1 MRKTLTL
8 LPFLL
13 ISIFCFVLS
22 STNFSQSKSEDEG
35 VESVSFDKQKA
46 TLECPFSRIHS
57 KNTTCTEEKSKI
69 KISTISKDAEKN
81 GWNYYYFVT
90 GGKIVGEGA
99 NVVWDFSNSK
109 SGDYLITVGVG
120 KDGIIKGNYVSKMI
134 MADSCE
140 NCHPTCNC
148 PGISVSGPTAV
159 AKRGDTL
166 IFTAEVNGG
175 DQDRVKFN
183 WTVLDGTIVFGQGT
197 KQILVLTS
205 PKMKANS
212 VTATFEVAGLCS
224 DCQNTA
230 SATVKIK

>member
-1 MRKTLTL
+1 MKKKLTIL
-8 LPFLL
+8 LLL
-13 ISIFCFVLS
+13 LS
-22 STNFSQSKSEDEG
+22 LIACLTTTSNILAQSNSEAEG
-35 VESVSFDKQKA
+35 VESVSFDKEKA
-46 TLECPFSRIHS
+46 TLACPFGFRSNY
-57 KNTTCTEEKSKI
+57 KLCNTNDGKI
-69 KISTISKDAEKN
+69 MIKTVSPSAEKN

-99 NVVWDFSNSK
+99 NVIWDFSNSK
-109 SGDYLITVGVG
+109 PGTYKVTIGVG

-134 MADSCE
+134 MADSCQ

-148 PGISVSGPTAV
+148 PGILVSGPTAV

-183 WTVLDGTIVFGQGT
+183 WIVSDGTIVFGQGT
-197 KQILVLTS
+197 KQILVKTL
-205 PKMKANS
+205 PNMKAS
-212 VTATFEVAGLCS
+212 YITATFEVAGLCS